1 MDHQMLARFDE
12 DKTARSFVVR
22 APAVGLLDRV
32 PDVGMYQNP
41 MASFGVLTVLGR
53 QHTLLLPRNVGGR
66 VVEQLVKGMHV
77 PVEYNQPLFRLKVGS
92 DDGDRADATASAG
105 AQAQQS
111 SDLIA
116 VPSPSDGI
124 FYRRAGPDSPPY
136 VDVGSAVTTGTVL
149 GLVEVMKCFNQIVY
163 GGPGFPERGTVV
175 QVHAGDAAEV
185 KFGSPLFHVKPE
197 E

>member
-1 MDHQMLARFDE
+1 METKLVARFDE
-12 DKTARSFVVR
+12 DKTAHSFVVR
-22 APAVGLLDRV
+22 APAVGVLDRV
-32 PDVGMYQNP
+32 PELGDYQNP
-41 MASFGVLTVLGR
+41 MAGFAVLTVLGR

-66 VVEQLVKGMHV
+66 VIEQLVKGMHV

-92 DDGDRADATASAG
+92 DDGDRSDLATGG
-105 AQAQQS
+105 AVQAQQA

-124 FYRRAGPDSPPY
+124 FYRRAGPDSPAY
-136 VDVGSAVTTGTVL
+136 VDVGSKVTTGTVL
-149 GLVEVMKCFNQIVY
+149 GLVEVMKCFNKIVY

-185 KFGSPLFHVKPE
+185 TFGAPLFHVKSE